1 MSTGSSA
8 TVMADERASTV
19 QQILGAASTI
29 PGFSAARTYTTAAMG
44 SAVGYVSDPS
54 TSSYILSVL
63 MYTFLYLFIL
73 FLILVIVNYA
83 ITPVFQFSPGS
94 SGIIPVN
101 TARDD
106 KVYWNT
112 KSQPPAESR
121 VPLEADPIS
130 QYPFLNNFT
139 VSVDLYLRRPVDTSN
154 SGRVI
159 FYKTY
164 SYGSDLSQAPPSPL
178 ATGPTAT
185 TGTSADLTSY
195 MADKCSM
202 LAYLDQNDLYV
213 IVYSGSNQYSSRPI
227 RNVPTYKPFRLS
239 VIVESTLF
247 TVYIN
252 EMQAFQRVI
261 GTIADNSS
269 ILNVNN
275 ALRSRFYS
283 PPAWSNIP
291 TQTLFLQNFHIWPR
305 AISYAELKASTP
317 SLAAVGDFDL
327 PVEAGA
333 SSCS

>member
-1 MSTGSSA
+1 MSTGSST
-8 TVMADERASTV
+8 TVSSDERFSAI
-19 QQILGAASTI
+19 QQILGAASAI
-29 PGFSAARTYTTAAMG
+29 PGVSAARTYTTAAVG
-44 SAVGYVSDPS
+44 SAVGYASDPS
-54 TSSYILSVL
+54 TSRYFLSVL

-83 ITPVFQFSPGS
+83 VTPVFQFAPGS
-94 SGIIPVN
+94 AGIIPVN

-139 VSVDLYLRRPVDTSN
+139 VSVDLYLRRPIDTNN
-154 SGRVI
+154 SRRII

-164 SYGSDLSQAPPSPL
+164 AYGSDLSPVIPSPL
-178 ATGPTAT
+178 ADVPT
-185 TGTSADLTSY
+185 TGETLTTY
-195 MADKCSM
+195 MSTKCSM

-213 IVYSGSNQYSSRPI
+213 IVYSGAGVPYSSKPI
-227 RNVPTYKPFRLS
+227 LNAPTYKPFRLS
-239 VIVESTLF
+239 VIVETGLF

-261 GTIADNSS
+261 GTITDNSS
-269 ILNVNN
+269 ITTGTG
-275 ALRSRFYS
+275 SPGTRFYS
-283 PPAWSNIP
+283 PPAWSNSP
-291 TQTLFLQNFHIWPR
+291 TQTLFLQNFHLWPR

>member
-8 TVMADERASTV
+8 TVSSDERFSAI
-19 QQILGAASTI
+19 QQILGAASAI
-29 PGFSAARTYTTAAMG
+29 PGVSAARTYTTAAVG
-44 SAVGYVSDPS
+44 SAVGYASDPS
-54 TSSYILSVL
+54 TSRYILSVL

-83 ITPVFQFSPGS
+83 VTPVFQFAPGS
-94 SGIIPVN
+94 AGIIPVN
-101 TARDD
+101 AARDD

-121 VPLEADPIS
+121 VPLESDPIS
-130 QYPFLNNFT
+130 QYTFLNNFT

-154 SGRVI
+154 AGRII

-164 SYGSDLSQAPPSPL
+164 SYGSDSPL
-178 ATGPTAT
+178 ATPPTPT
-185 TGTSADLTSY
+185 TDTSADLTTY

-202 LAYLDQNDLYV
+202 MAYLDQNDLYV
-213 IVYSGSNQYSSRPI
+213 MIYSGDTQYSSKPI

-239 VIVESTLF
+239 VIVETGLF

-252 EMQAFQRVI
+252 EMQAFQRVV
-261 GTIADNSS
+261 GTINDNSS
-269 ILNVNN
+269 IPGNN
-275 ALRSRFYS
+275 ASRGQRFYS
-283 PPAWSNIP
+283 PPAWSNSP
-291 TQTLFLQNFHIWPR
+291 TQTLFLQNFHLWPR